1 MAVEPIPEGYST
13 VTPYLIVEGA
23 DRVLEFVQE
32 ALNGEQRFRMDRD
45 DGTIGHAE
53 VTIGD
58 SVVMLAEA
66 GGEWP
71 PMPGAIHL
79 YVEDCDTTYARAL
92 DAGATSLQDPADQF
106 YGDRSGGVRDPAGN
120 VWWITTH
127 VEDVPPDE
135 LERRAQEWAA
145 HGSSS

>member
-1 MAVEPIPEGYST
+1 MAVQPIPEGYST

-23 DRVLEFVQE
+23 DALLDFLERAFGAE
-32 ALNGEQRFRMDRD
+32 RRFRMDSE
-45 DGTIGHAE
+45 DGTVAHAE
-53 VTIGD
+53 VTLGD

-71 PMPGAIHL
+71 AMPGNIHL
-79 YVEDCDTTYARAL
+79 YVEDCDATYARAL
-92 DAGATSLQDPADQF
+92 DAGATSLQEPTDQF

-135 LERRAQEWAA
+135 LERRARKRATGESA
-145 HGSSS
+145 